1 MDPDEIKYVPTK
13 DLKFEEGAEE
23 LLHSP
28 LMRPYIEA
36 AKALLQNKNSHRH
49 RKHCGTATRKA
60 LCVEGRFCVEV
71 GIRGF
76 RQRQRGN

>member
-1 MDPDEIKYVPTK
+1 MDPNEIKYVPIK

-36 AKALLQNKNSHRH
+36 AKALLQNKD
-49 RKHCGTATRKA
+49 ATEVIADIAA
-60 LCVEGRFCVEV
+60 LPLE
-71 GIRGF
+71 
-76 RQRQRGN
+76 QR